1 MPRRG
6 PAGCGTERM
15 RTAPL
20 TAGELAPI
28 PDFIGKWIR
37 IGLSAVPV
45 DHARAER
52 ALCRLYTPAGL
63 AEPAVVWAPCP
74 MTAMPSPITYTA
86 IPPTGR
92 EPHTPHPPPPPP
104 LAPPPLP
111 SPLPP

>member
-1 MPRRG
+1 MRPRR

-28 PDFIGKWIR
+28 PDFIDKWTR

-45 DHARAER
+45 DHVKAER
-52 ALCRLYTPAGL
+52 ALCRLYAAAGL

-74 MTAMPSPITYTA
+74 MTAMLSAITYTA
-86 IPPTGR
+86 IRATGR
-92 EPHTPHPPPPPP
+92 EADARDRQA
-104 LAPPPLP
+104 LAPVAARALRFAR
-111 SPLPP
+111 LL

>member
-1 MPRRG
+1 MRQRR

-37 IGLSAVPV
+37 IGLSAVPG
-45 DHARAER
+45 DHARAEP
-52 ALCRLYTPAGL
+52 APCRLYTAAGL

-74 MTAMPSPITYTA
+74 LTAMLSALTYTA
-86 IPPTGR
+86 VRPTGR
-92 EPHTPHPPPPPP
+92 RAGTRGP
-104 LAPPPLP
+104 
-111 SPLPP
+111 